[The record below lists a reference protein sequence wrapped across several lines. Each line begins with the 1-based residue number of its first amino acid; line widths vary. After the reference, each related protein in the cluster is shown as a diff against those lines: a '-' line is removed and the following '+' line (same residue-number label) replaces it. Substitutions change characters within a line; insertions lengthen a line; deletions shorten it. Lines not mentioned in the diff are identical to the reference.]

1 MNLTDAIYLRHSV
14 RAYTD
19 KPIEPEKVTVLEEEI
34 SKCNAESG
42 IRLKLVIEDSSVF
55 KSFLAR
61 YGKFRNVHNSIIVS
75 MPSKL
80 ENGKELCGYYG
91 ERIALLAQT
100 LGLNTCWAG
109 LTFSKKAAKKYL
121 LPHQRLLAVIALGYG
136 ESQGKPHK
144 SKTYSDVCNAVCPP
158 QWFAKGVEAA
168 LLAPTALNKQN
179 FRISLSDNGKP
190 MFSTGRGMY
199 SKIDLGIIK
208 CHFDLAADIAPDSS
222 SESEF

>member
-100 LGLNTCWAG
+100 LGLNTCWVG
-109 LTFSKKAAKKYL
+109 LTFNKKSAKKYL
-121 LPHQRLLAVIALGYG
+121 LQDDSLVAVIALGYG
-136 ESQGKPHK
+136 ESQGVPRK
-144 SKTYSDVCNAVCPP
+144 SKSYKDVCDVPNPP
-158 QWFAKGVEAA
+158 EWLKRGVEAA
-168 LLAPTALNKQN
+168 LLAPTAMNKQN
-179 FRISLSDNGKP
+179 FRITLSETGEPVLTAGK
-190 MFSTGRGMY
+190 GMY
-199 SKIDLGIIK
+199 TKVDLGIVK
-208 CHFDLAADIAPDSS
+208 CHFDLAAGIAPDSS